1 MEQSLSA
8 LIQDQIQEKGPI
20 RFYDFME
27 MSLYHPE
34 LGYYTSS
41 QPRIGKEGDFYTSS
55 SITPVF
61 GYILGRQIEEMWAL
75 LDKKPFT
82 IVEYGAGNGMLCR
95 DILEYLSR
103 NPEIFDHLRYCIIER
118 SSGMRGYEEALLKAV
133 PRFREKVSWHRSTET
148 IGKVNGC
155 VLSNELV
162 DNFAV
167 HPVVMDEQLMEVWVD
182 YRDGEGF
189 VEALRPASEDLKA
202 YLDRLEIVLPKGFR
216 TEINLEA
223 ENWIREIAAVL
234 ERGYVVTI
242 DYGYTSEQLYAD
254 ARRQGTLM
262 CYDKHQ
268 VHDDYFAHIGGQDIT
283 AHVNFSALS
292 ESGHRQG
299 LKTLGLLS
307 QAVFLL
313 KGGLE
318 IFLEEERQK
327 GGFDFRREAFI
338 KQQFLVSS
346 MADRYKVLIQQKGE
360 IKWLPTFV
368 CQEPAAPL
376 FHLLGR

>member
-8 LIQDQIQEKGPI
+8 LIQDQIQETGPI

-27 MSLYHPE
+27 LSL
-34 LGYYTSS
+34 S
-41 QPRIGKEGDFYTSS
+41 QPRVVKEGDFYTGSG
-55 SITPVF
+55 ITPVF

-75 LDKKPFT
+75 LDRKPFT
-82 IVEYGAGNGMLCR
+82 IVEYSAGNGMLCR
-95 DILEYLSR
+95 DVLEYLSR
-103 NPEIFDHLRYCIIER
+103 NPEIFDHLRYCIVER
-118 SSGMRGYEEALLKAV
+118 SPGRRGYEEVLLKAV
-133 PRFREKVSWHRSTET
+133 PQFREKLSWHTSTET
-148 IGKVNGC
+148 IGPVNGC

-182 YRDGEGF
+182 YREGDGF

-202 YLDRLEIVLPKGFR
+202 YLDRLEINLPRGFR

-223 ENWIREIAAVL
+223 ENWIREISSIL

-242 DYGYTSEQLYAD
+242 DYGYTSDQLYAD
-254 ARRQGTLM
+254 THRQGTLM
-262 CYDKHQ
+262 AK
-268 VHDDYFAHIGGQDIT
+268 DDYFTHIGGQDIT

-318 IFLEEERQK
+318 VFLEEERQK

-346 MADRYKVLIQQKGE
+346 MADRYKVLVQQKGE
-360 IKWLPTFV
+360 IKWLPTLV